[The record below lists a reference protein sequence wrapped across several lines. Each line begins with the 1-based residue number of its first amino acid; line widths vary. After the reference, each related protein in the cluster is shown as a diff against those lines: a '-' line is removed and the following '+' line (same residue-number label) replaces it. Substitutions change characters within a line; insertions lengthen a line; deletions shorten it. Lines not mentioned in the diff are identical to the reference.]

1 MWCQKRTTWLGSISW
16 TLFLTIS
23 TIFAKD
29 LNRVSKKNKTYYFP
43 VARPSGLMSLD
54 LNKAKYSSH
63 GATSKE

>member
-29 LNRVSKKNKTYYFP
+29 LNRVSKKKMTYDFP

-54 LNKAKYSSH
+54 LNKAKYSSQ